1 MPTRTKVLVFKVL
14 FAIAPKKLLEKI
26 SNTPAAVLR
35 YYNNYLLP
43 LELPFEIWH
52 IYANS

>member
-35 YYNNYLLP
+35 YYMLP